1 MTAET
6 SVSTEHQQIN
16 PAIYKISNTS
26 QLGGNSSLEWKAVQ
40 LKKRQETEHINRLKT
55 LE

>member
-16 PAIYKISNTS
+16 PALYKISNTS
-26 QLGGNSSLEWKAVQ
+26 QLGGIHPWNGRLFNS
-40 LKKRQETEHINRLKT
+40 KRQETEHINRLKT